1 MLRKDFTFTLNYI
14 QMNRIR
20 ANVIVLF
27 SCLLLGACQKKKE
40 ISSLDEDVLIP
51 ILSDM
56 HIAQE
61 MVLKFRVAERDS
73 VRKKYYYEISQIH
86 KVDTTVITEE
96 LKILQANPEYAFEIY
111 ESVYKFLDKMSDK
124 NNKKKEK

>member
-1 MLRKDFTFTLNYI
+1 
-14 QMNRIR
+14 MNRIR